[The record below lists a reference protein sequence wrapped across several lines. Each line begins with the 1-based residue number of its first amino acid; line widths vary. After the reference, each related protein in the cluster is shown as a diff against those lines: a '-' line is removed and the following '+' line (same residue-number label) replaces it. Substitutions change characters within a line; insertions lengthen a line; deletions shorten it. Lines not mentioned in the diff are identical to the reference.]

1 MLSGPTHLLKCI
13 HCDLHIKRE
22 TLLSGNSFG
31 AVQWTDGRVFMPMLP
46 RRLSLDYWYCPAC
59 NTFQEVSEM
68 KKVDE
73 IEDIPR
79 LDAEVDPRWEQASDL
94 KEPNWR
100 EYLDGI
106 KQWET
111 RLEPY
116 PDWET
121 TIRLLA
127 WRRYNDRYRQKLIK
141 KNKNLYDIHTDGGTE
156 TQIIV
161 PQQKKMIENCKT
173 IAKWLYE
180 GDPNK
185 AMDKADIYRWLNRFK
200 NALQILKNVEKLS
213 EFDEDIHLKRYNL
226 LTKLCENRDP
236 SLGVVH

>member
-1 MLSGPTHLLKCI
+1 MLSGSTHLLKCI
-13 HCDLHIKRE
+13 HCDRHVKME
-22 TLLSGNSFG
+22 TLQSGNSFG
-31 AVQWTDGRVFMPMLP
+31 AVEWTDGRVVMPMLP
-46 RRLSLDYWYCPAC
+46 RCLNLSYWYCSKC

-73 IEDIPR
+73 NEGIPR
-79 LDAEVDPRWEQASDL
+79 LDVEVDSRWKKAVDI

-106 KQWET
+106 KQWEK

-141 KNKNLYDIHTDGGTE
+141 QNEEYIQSEMWGDKSIE
-156 TQIIV
+156 V

-180 GDPNK
+180 GNPNK
-185 AMDKADIYRWLNRFK
+185 AMDKADIFRWLGRFK
-200 NALQILKNVEKLS
+200 HASGILENVDTLFEFNNAA
-213 EFDEDIHLKRYNL
+213 HLKRYNL
-226 LTKLCENRDP
+226 LTKLCKNGDS
-236 SLGVVH
+236 SLGIVH